1 MADKKNRS
9 LLSNASVFGDH
20 FDDPFD
26 DPLSDQKKVGPLKSD
41 QGFLTI
47 NNN

>member
-9 LLSNASVFGDH
+9 LLSNASVFDDP

-26 DPLSDQKKVGPLKSD
+26 DYFDDYSDDPLSDLKK
-41 QGFLTI
+41 
-47 NNN
+47 

>member
-9 LLSNASVFGDH
+9 LLSNASVFDDP
-20 FDDPFD
+20 FDDYFD